1 MRRRVQPP
9 ANGETAATAKTST
22 EREQEALS
30 IPLGKAAQAS
40 AAVSAGVKKRRREMS
55 IKHFSFLL
63 GMLAIFAS
71 IYLLLKIIFPKHRYH
86 HLLEI
91 QEIKKLLED
100 APAPIQDEYVVF
112 VSNANGRHPYNIAFA
127 RSSESA
133 EHALRTALT
142 KIPLISARYPWFKI
156 DIVTASKV
164 MTDYDS
170 ASTNNNMPS
179 WWYGL
184 AMDWANGWV
193 FLPDEVRAHGLA
205 DWKNRLQWD
214 RLAKYAAS
222 RNLLGW
228 PKAVAEDDSTELSEL
243 EVLHT
248 NAIFCDFS
256 NKQVVPLYHGH
267 RVFEKLTHSMLVESA
282 QRAGEYLA
290 RSVHADGKMVYVYKP
305 TSDSEPNEY
314 GLTRHAGAVYSM
326 AVLYSEHHYDN
337 DTLLLQSMKRAM
349 AFLMTFV
356 HDCPLPY
363 EPTRSEQCL
372 WDYTLV
378 RPFLFR
384 ESCRYYIHLSFP
396 SRTSCACVTF
406 CSHFIQL
413 LHCYLSLPP
422 PPLHRSLLRCRVNI
436 M

>member
-9 ANGETAATAKTST
+9 ADGETAATAKTST

-30 IPLGKAAQAS
+30 IPLGKPAHAS
-40 AAVSAGVKKRRREMS
+40 GIKKRWRKLS
-55 IKHFSFLL
+55 LKHLSFLL
-63 GMLAIFAS
+63 GMLTIFAS
-71 IYLLLKIIFPKHRYH
+71 IYFLLKIIFPKHRYH

-100 APAPIQDEYVVF
+100 APAPIHDEYVVF
-112 VSNANGRHPYNIAFA
+112 ISNANGKHPYNVAFA

-142 KIPLISARYPWFKI
+142 KIPLVSARYPWFKI

-170 ASTNNNMPS
+170 ASKDNDMPS

-193 FLPDEVRAHGLA
+193 FLPDEVRAHGLV
-205 DWKNRLQWD
+205 DLKNRLQWD
-214 RLAKYAAS
+214 RLAKYAS
-222 RNLLGW
+222 VRNLLGW
-228 PKAVAEDDSTELSEL
+228 PTTVAEDDSTQLSEL

-256 NKQVVPLYHGH
+256 SKQVVPLYHGH
-267 RVFEKLTHSMLVESA
+267 QLYEKLTHSLLMESA
-282 QRAGEYLA
+282 KRAGDYLA
-290 RSVHADGKMVYVYKP
+290 RSVHSDGKMVYVYKP
-305 TSDSEPNEY
+305 TSDSEPKDTY
-314 GLTRHAGAVYSM
+314 GLTRHAVTLYGM
-326 AVLYSEHHYDN
+326 AVLYSEYPN
-337 DTLLLQSMKRAM
+337 DTLLQSMTRAM
-349 AFLMTFV
+349 DFLMTFV

-363 EPTRSEQCL
+363 EPTRSQKCL

-378 RPFLFR
+378 RIVLYGFAHSSLWNLGKMYMHTHIFIIVSHSFTPTIIYVYIYIYLCAILFR
-384 ESCRYYIHLSFP
+384 
-396 SRTSCACVTF
+396 
-406 CSHFIQL
+406 
-413 LHCYLSLPP
+413 SLFFF
-422 PPLHRSLLRCRVNI
+422 RVNT